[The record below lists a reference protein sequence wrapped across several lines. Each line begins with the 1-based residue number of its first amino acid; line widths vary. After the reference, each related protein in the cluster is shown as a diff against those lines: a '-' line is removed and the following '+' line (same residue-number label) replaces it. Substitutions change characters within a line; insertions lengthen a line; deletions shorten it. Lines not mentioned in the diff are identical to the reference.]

1 MRAGLNLDLFAPSLK
16 EAALEDLEQGDV
28 LRFLGKADNT
38 VGLCIVAANGSALK
52 ERGLYEQALL
62 HAWAATRTN
71 YAKWPASHLRA
82 LFDWA
87 DKAKLRA
94 LGDPLPGP
102 GPFVLYRGIAGTGSF
117 RKPCGISWTS
127 DFATACWFAQRI
139 ELLNPAVL
147 RLQLRQVDV
156 LTYLDNGPYGRA
168 ESEFL
173 VLLPR
178 GTHPEIQTDDR
189 DSIRIAAARR
199 AEHYQAALAARLA
212 HAKSQLDA
220 LARAR
225 AYCEGEGPA
234 PMRD

>member
-28 LRFLGKADNT
+28 LGFLGKADNT
-38 VGLCIVAANGSALK
+38 VGLYIVAANGSALK

-102 GPFVLYRGIAGTGSF
+102 GPFVLYRGIAGTGAF

-127 DFATACWFAQRI
+127 DFDTACWFADHWGMANQV
-139 ELLNPAVL
+139 VL
-147 RLQLRQVDV
+147 CLQVDPADV
-156 LTYLDNGPYGRA
+156 VTYLNDEPYGRG
-168 ESEFL
+168 ESEVL

-178 GTHPEIQTDDR
+178 GTRPAIHTDDR
-189 DSIRIAAARR
+189 ESIRIAAARR
-199 AEHYQAALAARLA
+199 AERDQAARAARLA
-212 HAKSQLDA
+212 HAKSR
-220 LARAR
+220 LAA
-225 AYCEGEGPA
+225 GEGRAPA
-234 PMRD
+234 HE